1 MLNDKEACVLLNEV
15 GTNDDEELPSR
26 VQVWVIPHNYGM
38 SNLPSVYSH
47 FGIGNSQPFCKDTD
61 YP

>member
-1 MLNDKEACVLLNEV
+1 MYLNEV
-15 GTNDDEELPSR
+15 GTNDDEELPFSGTG
-26 VQVWVIPHNYGM
+26 VGNPSYGM

-47 FGIGNSQPFCKDTD
+47 FGIGNSQPFCKDAD